1 MITEKQKR
9 AADNI
14 IQQKAEGNVNLKKA
28 LSKAGYSE
36 QTSSKA
42 AKVIVN
48 GKGFIEYLAQQGL
61 TEETLAGYLSED
73 LRNKPGERLGEMKL
87 ASELLGLKKDSLNVN
102 ISKVDE
108 SLDLIKS
115 LIDEEEENET

>member
-14 IQQKAEGNVNLKKA
+14 IQQKAKGDINLSKA
-28 LSKAGYSE
+28 LTKAGYSR
-36 QTSSKA
+36 QTATKQ
-42 AKVIVN
+42 AKQVVN
-48 GKGFIEYLAQQGL
+48 SKGFIEYLALQGL

-73 LRNKPGERLGEMKL
+73 LKNKPGERLGEMKL

-108 SLDLIKS
+108 SLDLIKT
-115 LIDEEEENET
+115 LIDEEEEEA